1 MSAYEFVF
9 VFVGVDGRV
18 CVCVGVCLCVC
29 GGVLCVRVFFICRS
43 NEFPNKNGL
52 SIKYSLKTVSQ

>member
-1 MSAYEFVF
+1 VSAYEFVF
-9 VFVGVDGRV
+9 VFVGVDGHVRV
-18 CVCVGVCLCVC
+18 CRHVFMCV

-43 NEFPNKNGL
+43 NEFPDKNGL